1 MVCFYYRKRKEAH
14 AMETI
19 VISAIIWMAL
29 TLLFSNL
36 GLATL
41 VYLMVVILDLVLVIA
56 ALVSIVMLVYKLI
69 K

>member
-1 MVCFYYRKRKEAH
+1 MVCFYYRKRKEVH

>member
-1 MVCFYYRKRKEAH
+1 
-14 AMETI
+14 METI

-41 VYLMVVILDLVLVIA
+41 TYLMVVILDLVLVIA